1 MRLSYSAT
9 YADGPQYRWQW
20 EVMESQLDAA
30 HAQVHP
36 GPAFHEWAARPCAED
51 PPPEDHLD
59 GGSTA
64 RTLPSALHPG
74 EVAVTASLRSSRPV
88 C

>member
-1 MRLSYSAT
+1 MRLSYSAS
-9 YADGPQYRWQW
+9 YGDEPQYRWQW

-36 GPAFHEWAARPCAED
+36 GPAFHDWAARPCAEG
-51 PPPEDHLD
+51 PLLEDHLD

-64 RTLPSALHPG
+64 QTLPSAPHPG
-74 EVAVTASLRSSRPV
+74 EVAVTESLRSSKPV